1 MLNNSTLIPL
11 MVVLPLIMAIVV
23 NFLHQKDKSVK
34 FISIVSLV
42 VFVFVPIVT
51 LYGVHLFSGHLR
63 TGSFPEISK
72 LLIPEVY
79 MGIVYSYGTVQ
90 KILMLVLT
98 VLTGFSVLMVINKKM
113 VSGVYIAM
121 IFISLASTSAIVLA
135 DDIFN
140 FFVFTEVL
148 VVAQVALVI
157 AVQETKSFKAGFKYM
172 IFGTISGASILLGI
186 ALLLGS
192 YGLLNITDL
201 SNAIKAGGA
210 LNPIGLSA
218 AALLTLG
225 WLYESGLFPFHII
238 KSNMYENAKPEI
250 SALLQVQSK
259 IVLVAMAIILFRVF
273 SGFAL
278 LKSVMLGFAIF
289 TVVIGSVMALQQV
302 ELRKL
307 LSFVAVSQAGLV
319 GIGLGLGTTFGIAAG
334 IFHAV
339 NDVLSMAIL
348 FFVASFVYDKF
359 KTTKLDELGEGLQVV
374 PLVGFVMLLAT
385 LAISGVP
392 PFNSYQSEWRLIQAA
407 TQAGATELAIL
418 IILLSVATFV
428 AIIKA
433 FYMIFMKPGSKVEFD
448 PEVRGNM
455 FKAIIVVLML
465 ACLAIGLF
473 PHMIY
478 DPIYNF
484 VVSLGV

>member
-11 MVVLPLIMAIVV
+11 MVVLPLIMAILV

-34 FISIVSLV
+34 FISIVSLI
-42 VFVFVPIVT
+42 VFVIVPVVT

-72 LLIPEVY
+72 MLIPEVY
-79 MGIVYSYGTVQ
+79 MGIVYSYGTLQ

-98 VLTGFSVLMVINKKM
+98 IITGFSVLTVINKKM
-113 VSGVYIAM
+113 ISGVYVAM
-121 IFISLASTSAIVLA
+121 IFISLASTSAIMLA

-140 FFVFTEVL
+140 FFVFTEIL
-148 VVAQVALVI
+148 VVAQAALVI
-157 AVQETKSFKAGFKYM
+157 AVQETKSFKAAFKYM

-201 SNAIKAGGA
+201 SNAIAAGGQ
-210 LNPIGLSA
+210 LNSIGLSA
-218 AALLTLG
+218 VALLTLG

-259 IVLVAMAIILFRVF
+259 FVLVAMAIILFRVF
-273 SGFAL
+273 SGYAL

-307 LSFVAVSQAGLV
+307 LSYVAVSQAGLV
-319 GIGLGLGTTFGIAAG
+319 AVGLGLGTSFGIAAG

-348 FFVASFVYDKF
+348 FFVASFIYDKF
-359 KTTKLDELGEGLQVV
+359 KTTNLDQLREGLHIA

-407 TQAGATELAIL
+407 TQAGLPELGIL
-418 IILLSVATFV
+418 VILLSVATFV

-433 FYMIFMKPGSKVEFD
+433 FYMIFMRPGPKVEVNT
-448 PEVRGNM
+448 EVRGTM
-455 FKAIIVVLML
+455 LKAIIVILII
-465 ACLAIGLF
+465 ACLGIGLF
-473 PHMIY
+473 PNMVY

-484 VVSLGV
+484 VLSLGV

>member
-407 TQAGATELAIL
+407 TQAGAPELAIL
-418 IILLSVATFV
+418 IILLSLATFV

-455 FKAIIVVLML
+455 FKAIIVVLIL